1 MAFAR
6 RNVREPAADQA
17 YALIRS
23 RILELTYAPHE
34 LLSENGL
41 ATEFETS
48 RTPVREA
55 LKRLEIEGLVEVRPQ
70 QGTFVSPIRRELVMD
85 AQYARSALECA
96 LVADAARLRS
106 EEDMHALEF
115 NLSGQERAAERGDF
129 DTLFRLDEEMH
140 RQIANAAGRPAVW
153 QVIADIKIHM
163 DRARKLSLKPHH
175 VPTLIT
181 QHREIIK
188 AVAARNESDAIAAM
202 REHLS
207 FVVEHFD
214 ELVEEGSI
222 ANGKLGRS

>member
-6 RNVREPAADQA
+6 RNAREPAADQA
-17 YALIRS
+17 YAVIRS

-55 LKRLEIEGLVEVRPQ
+55 LKRLEGEGLVEVRPQ

-106 EEDMHALEF
+106 DEDLHALEF
-115 NLSGQERAAERGDF
+115 NLAAQIRAAERQDF
-129 DTLFRLDEEMH
+129 DLLFKLDEDMH
-140 RQIANAAGRPAVW
+140 KQIAAAARRTAVW
-153 QVIADIKIHM
+153 DVIADIKIHM
-163 DRARKLSLKPHH
+163 DRARKLSLKPYH
-175 VPTLIT
+175 VPTLIE
-181 QHREIIK
+181 QHQAIIQAIATGREDD
-188 AVAARNESDAIAAM
+188 AVAAM
-202 REHLS
+202 RDHLG

-214 ELVEEGSI
+214 ELVE
-222 ANGKLGRS
+222 R